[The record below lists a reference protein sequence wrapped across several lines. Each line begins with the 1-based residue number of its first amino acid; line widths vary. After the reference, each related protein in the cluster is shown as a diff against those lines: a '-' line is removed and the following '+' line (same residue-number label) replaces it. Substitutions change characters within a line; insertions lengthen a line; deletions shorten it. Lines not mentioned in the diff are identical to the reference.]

1 MKFLMVTLPDA
12 KAMKAPPTPEYLAE
26 MTKFVQAEMK
36 SGVLVATGGLL
47 PISMGGARVRSSNG
61 QFQVI
66 DGPYT
71 ESKEV
76 IAGFA
81 IVNVKSR
88 EEAIEASRRFYK
100 IAGDGEGEIRQIL
113 DSGSNPSKP

>member
-1 MKFLMVTLPDA
+1 
-12 KAMKAPPTPEYLAE
+12 
-26 MTKFVQAEMK
+26 
-36 SGVLVATGGLL
+36 
-47 PISMGGARVRSSNG
+47 VRSSGG
-61 QFQVI
+61 QFTVM

-100 IAGDGEGEIRQIL
+100 IAGDGEGTIQQIL
-113 DSGSNPSKP
+113 EPGDPPRP